1 MNVYMGEKHGL
12 GGRGIDC
19 YPNSVALTLCDS
31 GLAFGLD
38 FNSFTCKNESYV
50 DYV

>member
-1 MNVYMGEKHGL
+1 MCIWEKSMDLEVGD
-12 GGRGIDC
+12 IDC

-38 FNSFTCKNESYV
+38 FNSFTCKN
-50 DYV
+50 